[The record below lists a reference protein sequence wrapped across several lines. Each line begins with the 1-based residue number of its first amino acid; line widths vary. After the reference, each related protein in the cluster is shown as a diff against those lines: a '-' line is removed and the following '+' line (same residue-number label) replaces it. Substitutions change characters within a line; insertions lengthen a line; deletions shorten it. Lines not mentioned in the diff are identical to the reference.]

1 MRGEL
6 NVYQHTINGC
16 NNKMFV
22 SFLSI
27 DNDFSE
33 NEEYFR
39 EDTLSLG
46 FESEAE
52 RCSKELYDKFFPK
65 GECEGYEET
74 LSEALNYGAEMSVNG
89 NQFILG
95 NQTFTSSFEISLV
108 RTNENQNKYEVI
120 ISAVSY

>member
-1 MRGEL
+1 MRAEL
-6 NVYQHTINGC
+6 DVHQHTINGC
-16 NNKMFV
+16 NNKMFI

-52 RCSKELYDKFFPK
+52 RCSEELYDKFFPK
-65 GECEGYEET
+65 GEYTNYEET
-74 LSEALNYGAEMSVNG
+74 LSEALNYAAEVSVNG

-95 NQTFTSSFEISLV
+95 NQTYTSNFEISLV
-108 RTNENQNKYEVI
+108 CTNENQNEYEVI
-120 ISAVSY
+120 VSRVSN

>member
-1 MRGEL
+1 MRAEL
-6 NVYQHTINGC
+6 NVHQHTINEC
-16 NNKMFV
+16 NNKMFI

-33 NEEYFR
+33 NDEYFR

-52 RCSKELYDKFFPK
+52 RCSKELYDKFFP
-65 GECEGYEET
+65 EGKCGDYEET

-95 NQTFTSSFEISLV
+95 NQTYTSNYEISLV
-108 RTNENQNKYEVI
+108 CTNENQNEYEVI
-120 ISAVSY
+120 VSRVSS